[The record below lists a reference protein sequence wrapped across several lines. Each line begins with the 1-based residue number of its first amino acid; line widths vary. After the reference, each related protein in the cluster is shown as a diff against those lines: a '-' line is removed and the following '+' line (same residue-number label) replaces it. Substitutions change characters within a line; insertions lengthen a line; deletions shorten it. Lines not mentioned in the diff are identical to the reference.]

1 MQYVTPLTTADLI
14 TALTWPIDWNAEVHD
29 IVTREEE
36 EDGVLSKLV
45 GLQAAQV
52 QYKASVLRVR
62 AKEQRLVSR
71 TVVGCVMRHLLLPA
85 LAKPRVDRTERD
97 TGLIGMCLHLFRN
110 LLAIRDPVAHTT
122 SSAAVVANAT
132 LQSLLVEQL
141 EEHFVLDT
149 LLMLASNADT
159 KEYEAW
165 VPVAADCVYQL
176 YIGSDVHEIATVEAA
191 TARASSSA
199 LAASLDHEARQ
210 KRHGVNN
217 ARHSRFGTTIQ
228 FRAHDGSLRVARRPA
243 SLVESVRRLEQDI
256 ADRGRRKISRKRR
269 ATERGAPQRYTA
281 WTSGAR
287 AVLRRWADR
296 FVQDGAFGVLEQQYL
311 KDIHAERERVG
322 DLDAA
327 RCKALQLATFFLDY
341 FRARRAN
348 DASAFGFGLVAAW
361 LEPWAFRLARSRA
374 AMALEA
380 KQWLE
385 FVAAVRLWT
394 SLLCLLHA
402 LAHGSAEERQVADE
416 LQNTLY
422 YDGDL
427 LDTALQVMHAYSAQ
441 SFACLE
447 AVLDFA
453 YTMPRLLEKHAARHE
468 YVFVKARH
476 GGHDD
481 EESVSRSERLFRFQ
495 TFQRAMATTRLA
507 HVCTQYLVRWQDSAQ
522 PRTMLPRL
530 ASVVHRIA
538 IKAERPA
545 LFFAAKT
552 REVWVRLL
560 RGSDQALAACDAE
573 ATATLVKLAHYIE
586 RQFAKLDGALQEAFD
601 ANKRPARAPKAD
613 KIPAEIC
620 VRPGLEHSEQI
631 GVAVGLLAEEHK
643 LAEVTW
649 VKFHLELASAARKAL
664 MASDADADPAAPSA
678 AVQEQFAVHSTSLF
692 SPSPHDRFGRSV
704 DRSHT
709 QSCAQAA
716 AAPRGPRSERRG
728 GTLGLDRAAQLHAR
742 VARSRRTHHRPVPR
756 TAAADRG
763 RAARPGAARACAA
776 RAHRR
781 TQRRGGRRRA
791 AAQAHAHRRRWPHG
805 QETRAAHPS
814 LARQRVH
821 RGQRRGACVCDG
833 RCAAHELAQCLTA
846 RAVCRGT
853 RGAGGID
860 SHDAGNV
867 AGPCGAGLAHAR
879 GVGFAQGACAAA
891 GAPGPAVPIR
901 LR

>member
-1 MQYVTPLTTADLI
+1 MQYVGHPLTAADLI

-191 TARASSSA
+191 TTRASSHA
-199 LAASLDHEARQ
+199 LAASLDQEARQ

-243 SLVESVRRLEQDI
+243 ALVESVRRLEQGI

-341 FRARRAN
+341 FRARRAH
-348 DASAFGFGLVAAW
+348 DAAAFGFGLVVAW
-361 LEPWAFRLARSRA
+361 LEPWAFRLSRSRA

-402 LAHGSAEERQVADE
+402 LAHGSSEERQVADE

-427 LDTALQVMHAYSAQ
+427 LDTSLQVMHAYTAQ

-453 YTMPRLLEKHAARHE
+453 YTMPRLLEKHAAQHE

-476 GGHDD
+476 GGQDD

-507 HVCTQYLVRWQDSAQ
+507 HVCTQYLVRWADSAQ

-530 ASVVHRIA
+530 ASVVHRITV
-538 IKAERPA
+538 KAERPA

-560 RGSDQALAACDAE
+560 RGGDQALAACDAE
-573 ATATLVKLAHYIE
+573 AAATLVKLARYIE

-631 GVAVGLLAEEHK
+631 GVALGLLAEEHK

-678 AVQEQFAVHSTSLF
+678 AVQEQFAVHRTS
-692 SPSPHDRFGRSV
+692 
-704 DRSHT
+704 
-709 QSCAQAA
+709 
-716 AAPRGPRSERRG
+716 
-728 GTLGLDRAAQLHAR
+728 
-742 VARSRRTHHRPVPR
+742 
-756 TAAADRG
+756 
-763 RAARPGAARACAA
+763 
-776 RAHRR
+776 
-781 TQRRGGRRRA
+781 
-791 AAQAHAHRRRWPHG
+791 
-805 QETRAAHPS
+805 
-814 LARQRVH
+814 
-821 RGQRRGACVCDG
+821 
-833 RCAAHELAQCLTA
+833 
-846 RAVCRGT
+846 
-853 RGAGGID
+853 
-860 SHDAGNV
+860 
-867 AGPCGAGLAHAR
+867 PC
-879 GVGFAQGACAAA
+879 
-891 GAPGPAVPIR
+891 
-901 LR
+901 